1 MNSRKCWNDV
11 ELRLV
16 ILINGQ
22 EKRLSTKNAK
32 KHEVEDRLSN
42 PAIWR
47 GVPIGSYRDR
57 MGAPDGEN
65 KLAHFRRQVLPIE
78 LLSDP
83 SVHVSLFYF
92 VPFVVQASVF
102 SAVSASSAV
111 KTIRGHLCA
120 NSNLVQMF
128 ELE

>member
-1 MNSRKCWNDV
+1 MK
-11 ELRLV
+11 LV
-16 ILINGQ
+16 ILIKGQ
-22 EKRLSTKNAK
+22 ERRLSTKNAK
-32 KHEVEDRLSN
+32 KGEVEDRLSN

-47 GVPIGSYRDR
+47 GVPIGNYRDR
-57 MGAPDGEN
+57 MRARDGVN
-65 KLAHFRRQVLPIE
+65 RLAHFRRQVLPIE

-83 SVHVSLFYF
+83 FVHVSLVYF
-92 VPFVVQASVF
+92 VPFVFFVVQASVF

>member
-1 MNSRKCWNDV
+1 MN
-11 ELRLV
+11 LV

-32 KHEVEDRLSN
+32 KREVEDRLSN

-47 GVPIGSYRDR
+47 GVPIGNYRDR
-57 MGAPDGEN
+57 MGARDGEN
-65 KLAHFRRQVLPIE
+65 RLAHFRRQVLPIE

-83 SVHVSLFYF
+83 FVHVSLVYF
-92 VPFVVQASVF
+92 VPFVFFVVQGNVF

-111 KTIRGHLCA
+111 KIIRGHLCA

>member
-1 MNSRKCWNDV
+1 M
-11 ELRLV
+11 RLV
-16 ILINGQ
+16 TLINGQ
-22 EKRLSTKNAK
+22 ERRSSTKNAK
-32 KHEVEDRLSN
+32 KREVEDRLSN
-42 PAIWR
+42 PARWR

-57 MGAPDGEN
+57 MGVRDGEN

-83 SVHVSLFYF
+83 SVYVSLFYF

-102 SAVSASSAV
+102 SAVSASLAV

-120 NSNLVQMF
+120 NSNLVLMF
-128 ELE
+128 KLE

>member
-1 MNSRKCWNDV
+1 M
-11 ELRLV
+11 
-16 ILINGQ
+16 INGQ

-32 KHEVEDRLSN
+32 KREVEDRLSN

-47 GVPIGSYRDR
+47 GVPIGNYRDR
-57 MGAPDGEN
+57 MGARDGEN
-65 KLAHFRRQVLPIE
+65 RLAHFRRQVLPIE

-83 SVHVSLFYF
+83 FVHVSLVYF
-92 VPFVVQASVF
+92 VPFVPFVFFVVQGNVF

-111 KTIRGHLCA
+111 KIIRGHLCA